1 MLYGILENYFSS
13 LHTIRYFLKNAI
25 LSTKKFIY
33 FELERMVVLIHY
45 PNSSV
50 FDVLI
55 YVRIWD
61 PAFILSKQSGKEK
74 LCLPL
79 LLGLENTT

>member
-13 LHTIRYFLKNAI
+13 LLIIRYFWNNAI
-25 LSTKKFIY
+25 LSTKKIIY

-55 YVRIWD
+55 YVHIWD
-61 PAFILSKQSGKEK
+61 PAFIACTVYTYVSSVKQAVW
-74 LCLPL
+74 
-79 LLGLENTT
+79 